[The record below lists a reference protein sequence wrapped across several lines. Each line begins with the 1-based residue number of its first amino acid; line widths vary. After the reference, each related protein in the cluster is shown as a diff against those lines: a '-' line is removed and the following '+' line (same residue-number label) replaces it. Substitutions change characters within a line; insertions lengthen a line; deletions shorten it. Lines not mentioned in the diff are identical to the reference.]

1 MKFKCKFLYL
11 LINYKNSNSAVGCPV
26 KTLLTR
32 SAPAG
37 AQAFEAGQA
46 PSLQEEGEARERQ
59 REQEARRPERP
70 SSSAA
75 GLWHTPRG
83 LRSGICM
90 RAAHA
95 DPEPAGRGPRGGREA
110 TLFGRRLEAGDSAAI
125 TEPAARELLPF
136 PPQGKKAPQGKVP
149 CVINSIPARR
159 HEAIQINAH

>member
-11 LINYKNSNSAVGCPV
+11 LINYKNSNSVVSCPV

-32 SAPAG
+32 SAPCWGPGLRGGTGTLSAG
-37 AQAFEAGQA
+37 GRGRRKGKLESGSENRKRDAQSG
-46 PSLQEEGEARERQ
+46 
-59 REQEARRPERP
+59 P

-110 TLFGRRLEAGDSAAI
+110 TLFGRRRLEAGDSAAI

-136 PPQGKKAPQGKVP
+136 HHTKGRKPHKERCPV
-149 CVINSIPARR
+149 
-159 HEAIQINAH
+159 